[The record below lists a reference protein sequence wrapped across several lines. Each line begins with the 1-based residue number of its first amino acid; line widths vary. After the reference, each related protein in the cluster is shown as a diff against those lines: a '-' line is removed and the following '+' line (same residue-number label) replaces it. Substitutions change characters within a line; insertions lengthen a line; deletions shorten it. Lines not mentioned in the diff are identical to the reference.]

1 MIITIAIVSLVVFA
15 LAWHIGSRIYQH
27 KKGIYCSDDDE
38 PFMIAFTFLGIL
50 PVMVCSFLCIFANSR
65 VLVQSKEYE
74 LQEKIKLFEND
85 KRIIESYHPIA
96 EQNSDKLTSD
106 ITFEV
111 ISTSEYYKK
120 VSEYNTNVYDF
131 KVDVKTHQF
140 RRQNA
145 WISWFF
151 NKGWLSVNDET
162 LNNLTYTVGK

>member
-1 MIITIAIVSLVVFA
+1 MIITITVVSLAVFV
-15 LAWHIGSRIYQH
+15 LAWHIGSFIYCQH
-27 KKGIYCSDDDE
+27 KGEYYSGDDE
-38 PFMIAFTFLGIL
+38 MFVIAFIFFGVL
-50 PVMVCSFLCIFANSR
+50 PVAVCSFLCIFANSR
-65 VLVQSKEYE
+65 ALVQSKEYE

-85 KRIIESYHPIA
+85 KRIIESYRPIA

-131 KVDVKTHQF
+131 KVDVKAHQF

-145 WISWFF
+145 WIGWFY
-151 NKGWLSVNDET
+151 NRGWLSVNDET